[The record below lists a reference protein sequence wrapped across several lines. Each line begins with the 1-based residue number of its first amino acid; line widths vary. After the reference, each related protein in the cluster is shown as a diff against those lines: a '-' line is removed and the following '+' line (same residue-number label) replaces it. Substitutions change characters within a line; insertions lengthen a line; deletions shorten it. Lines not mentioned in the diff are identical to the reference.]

1 MGILSQEERVA
12 AELRVRQALGVGM
25 VGAYS
30 KADGRPGPVG
40 SDALAAVEAEILGVQ
55 MYAFGEIWSR
65 AGLELKAR
73 CFITLAVLG
82 ATHQSE
88 QFAEYVRAA
97 LNLGIPPEDVLE
109 AVLQMGVY
117 GGLSAASNALNVARD
132 VFVERGLRNPGA
144 GADLAPVSPMSREDR
159 TAAFQRVGRDL
170 GVGRLGKVADAP
182 PLAML
187 KSGPWS
193 IRAKD
198 LALESEINTIQAEYG
213 YGEVW
218 GRPALGYRIRSFVT
232 IATLQALVEN
242 DQLQF
247 HINNA
252 LNLGITPEEL
262 YEALLQAGV
271 YHGGSGY
278 RNAANVMRDVF
289 LQRGIVSPAD

>member
-1 MGILSQEERVA
+1 MGVLSQEERIA
-12 AELRVRQALGVGM
+12 AERRVREALGIGM

-30 KADGRPGPVG
+30 KADGRSGPVG
-40 SDALAAVEAEILGVQ
+40 SDALAATEAEILGVQ
-55 MYAFGEIWSR
+55 MYAFGEVWSR
-65 AGLELKAR
+65 PALDLKTR

-97 LNLGIPPEDVLE
+97 LNLGIPPEDILE
-109 AVLQMGVY
+109 AMLQMGVY
-117 GGLSAASNALNVARD
+117 GGLSAASNAFNVARD

-144 GADLAPVSPMSREDR
+144 GAGLVPVVPMTREER

-170 GVGRLGKVADAP
+170 GIGRLGTGEDAP

-193 IRAKD
+193 IRARD
-198 LALESEINTIQAEYG
+198 LPLESEINAIQAEYG

-232 IATLQALVEN
+232 MATMQALVEN
-242 DQLQF
+242 DQLHF
-247 HINNA
+247 HMNNA
-252 LNLGITPEEL
+252 LNIGITPEEL

-289 LQRGIVSPAD
+289 LQRGVVSPVA